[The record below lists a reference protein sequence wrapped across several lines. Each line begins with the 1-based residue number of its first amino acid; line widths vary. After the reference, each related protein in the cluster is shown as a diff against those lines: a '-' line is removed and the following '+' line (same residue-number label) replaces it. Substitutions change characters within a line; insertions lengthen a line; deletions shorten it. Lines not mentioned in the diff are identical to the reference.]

1 MRVCLFYTVLCV
13 CVSARANARS
23 CLCTRGYMAVIALP
37 LIYVCIGLGCV
48 ILLREIISSNVRW
61 PDSLPVLC
69 SFRCINILKESP
81 GETESLCKHNCH
93 ESVALCTLGLINRM
107 KMDKIC
113 THSMLIH
120 LRRGDLLYV
129 LHFWTKLLP
138 SLLHCYAIYK
148 FSLLMCETFYG
159 CSFKAAVTAEL
170 ILKIVKINE
179 TSISL
184 VSIHW
189 CQIIYRSDNTVC

>member
-1 MRVCLFYTVLCV
+1 MTKKYCIFLISSMCLSAFARMLVLYSFVCV
-13 CVSARANARS
+13 CFCTCKCSFLSVYTWLYGCHSTSA
-23 CLCTRGYMAVIALP
+23 Y
-37 LIYVCIGLGCV
+37 IYVCIGLGCV

-120 LRRGDLLYV
+120 LRRGDLLCLALLDQAFTIAFALLCYLQIFTAHVRNV
-129 LHFWTKLLP
+129 LWL
-138 SLLHCYAIYK
+138 
-148 FSLLMCETFYG
+148 
-159 CSFKAAVTAEL
+159 
-170 ILKIVKINE
+170 
-179 TSISL
+179 
-184 VSIHW
+184 
-189 CQIIYRSDNTVC
+189 

>member
-1 MRVCLFYTVLCV
+1 MHWCWWQKSIAYFESAVCAWVLLRVCLFYTVLCV
-13 CVSARANARS
+13 FVSARANARS

-48 ILLREIISSNVRW
+48 ILLREIISSNVHW

-81 GETESLCKHNCH
+81 GETESLCKHNRH
-93 ESVALCTLGLINRM
+93 ESAALCTLGLINRM

-120 LRRGDLLYV
+120 LRRGDLLC
-129 LHFWTKLLP
+129 LALLDQAFTIAFA
-138 SLLHCYAIYK
+138 LLCYLQI
-148 FSLLMCETFYG
+148 F
-159 CSFKAAVTAEL
+159 TAHVWN
-170 ILKIVKINE
+170 ILW
-179 TSISL
+179 L
-184 VSIHW
+184 
-189 CQIIYRSDNTVC
+189 

>member
-37 LIYVCIGLGCV
+37 LIYMCIGLGCV

-120 LRRGDLLYV
+120 LRRGDLLCLALLDQAFTIAFALLCYLQIFTAHVRNV
-129 LHFWTKLLP
+129 LWLQL
-138 SLLHCYAIYK
+138 
-148 FSLLMCETFYG
+148 
-159 CSFKAAVTAEL
+159 
-170 ILKIVKINE
+170 
-179 TSISL
+179 
-184 VSIHW
+184 
-189 CQIIYRSDNTVC
+189 